1 MEYLSESTRLL
12 YTQLLSQCL
21 HGAAPSG
28 RGLSFVAKRIK
39 GGKHWY
45 LQLSIG
51 SRKTQH
57 YLGPD
62 TDAVRALI
70 EKEKSLWATAAPD
83 LRAREN
89 LASMLVS
96 GGAHTMSAGEA
107 RPFSPLPPRP
117 PPAPGLG
124 GGENLVSMVVAGGA
138 HTMSAV
144 EARLFEL
151 LERAG
156 VFLAGGVLVG
166 SHAFAVYGNM
176 LGVKWASETT
186 RTQDVD
192 IAAAYRLLIGMPD
205 RQINLRQALMESGLG
220 FIEVP
225 ALDRK
230 SPSTRFRIKGTHLS
244 VDILTPMLGRPT
256 SKPVHLASLD
266 TYAEPVRFLDYLLAD
281 AQPAVLVAR
290 AGILVNVPAPAR
302 YALHK
307 LVTSE
312 RRIAAFQTKTKK
324 DAYQAEQLI
333 SALLRDRPGDLRRAW
348 QAAAEQPGKFMQQLR
363 AGRAR
368 LSKETRAGLMASV
381 ARKRK

>member
-12 YTQLLSQCL
+12 YTQLLSQSL

-28 RGLSFVAKRIK
+28 RGLSFAAKRIK

-45 LQLSIG
+45 LQLNVG

-62 TDAVRALI
+62 TDEVRALI
-70 EKEKSLWATAAPD
+70 EKERALWASAAPD

-89 LASMLVS
+89 LVSMLVS
-96 GGAHTMSAGEA
+96 GGAHT
-107 RPFSPLPPRP
+107 
-117 PPAPGLG
+117 
-124 GGENLVSMVVAGGA
+124 VSV
-138 HTMSAV
+138 V

-166 SHAFAVYGNM
+166 SHAFALYGNM

-205 RQINLRQALMESGLG
+205 RKINLRQALMESELG

-230 SPSTRFRIKGTHLS
+230 SPSTRFRIKGKQLS

-256 SKPVHLASLD
+256 AKPIHLASLD

-281 AQPAVLVAR
+281 AQSAVLVAR
-290 AGILVNVPAPAR
+290 AGVLVNVPAPAR

-307 LVTSE
+307 LVISE
-312 RRIAAFQTKTKK
+312 RRIAAFQTKSKK
-324 DAYQAEQLI
+324 DVYQAEQLI
-333 SALLRDRPGDLRRAW
+333 AALLRDRPGDLRHAW
-348 QAAAEQPGKFMQQLR
+348 KAATEQPGKFMQQLR
-363 AGRAR
+363 AGLIR
-368 LSKETRAGLMASV
+368 LSKETRTALAASV
-381 ARKRK
+381 AKKRR

>member
-1 MEYLSESTRLL
+1 MEYQPESTRLV
-12 YTQLLSQCL
+12 YSELLSQCL
-21 HGAAPSG
+21 HGVAPSG
-28 RGLSFVAKRIK
+28 RGLSFAAKRIK

-45 LQLSIG
+45 LQLTVG

-57 YLGPD
+57 YIGPD
-62 TDAVRALI
+62 TAEVRALI
-70 EKEKSLWATAAPD
+70 EKEKSLWVNAVPD

-89 LASMLVS
+89 LVSMLLS
-96 GGAHTMSAGEA
+96 GGAQT
-107 RPFSPLPPRP
+107 
-117 PPAPGLG
+117 
-124 GGENLVSMVVAGGA
+124 V
-138 HTMSAV
+138 SAV

-166 SHAFAVYGNM
+166 SHAFALYGNM
-176 LGVKWASETT
+176 LGVEWASETT

-192 IAAAYRLLIGMPD
+192 IAAEYRLLIGVPD
-205 RQINLRQALMESGLG
+205 RQVNLRQALMESELG

-230 SPSTRFRIKGTHLS
+230 SPSTRFRIKGKQLS
-244 VDILTPMLGRPT
+244 VDILTPMLGRANA
-256 SKPVHLASLD
+256 KPIHLASLD
-266 TYAEPVRFLDYLLAD
+266 TYAEPVRFLDYLLD
-281 AQPAVLVAR
+281 EAQPAVLVAR

-307 LVTSE
+307 LVICE

-333 SALLRDRPGDLRRAW
+333 LALLRDRPGDLRRAW
-348 QAAAEQPGKFMQQLR
+348 QATAKQPGKFMQQLR
-363 AGRAR
+363 AGLAR
-368 LSKETRAGLMASV
+368 LSKETRTELLRTIRERG
-381 ARKRK
+381 K

>member
-1 MEYLSESTRLL
+1 MEYLPESTRLL
-12 YTQLLSQCL
+12 YAQLLSQCL

-45 LQLSIG
+45 LQLSVG

-62 TDAVRALI
+62 TDAVRTLI
-70 EKEKSLWATAAPD
+70 DKEKSLWVSAAPD
-83 LRAREN
+83 LHAREN
-89 LASMLVS
+89 LVSMLVS
-96 GGAHTMSAGEA
+96 GGAHT
-107 RPFSPLPPRP
+107 
-117 PPAPGLG
+117 
-124 GGENLVSMVVAGGA
+124 V
-138 HTMSAV
+138 SAV

-166 SHAFAVYGNM
+166 SHAFSLYGNM
-176 LGVKWASETT
+176 LGAQWASETT

-205 RQINLRQALMESGLG
+205 RQVNLRQALMESELG

-230 SPSTRFRIKGTHLS
+230 SPSTRFRIKGKQLS
-244 VDILTPMLGRPT
+244 VDVLTPMLGRT
-256 SKPVHLASLD
+256 SAKPIHLASLD
-266 TYAEPVRFLDYLLAD
+266 TYAEPVRFLDYLLDD

-290 AGILVNVPAPAR
+290 AGILVNVPAPGR

-324 DAYQAEQLI
+324 DVYQAEQLI
-333 SALLRDRPGDLRRAW
+333 SFLLRDRPGDLRRAW

-363 AGRAR
+363 AGLAR
-368 LSKETRAGLMASV
+368 LTKETRAVLTANV
-381 ARKRK
+381 ARKRRK

>member
-1 MEYLSESTRLL
+1 MEYLSESTQLL

-45 LQLSIG
+45 LQLHIG

-62 TDAVRALI
+62 KDAVRALI
-70 EKEKSLWATAAPD
+70 EKEKSLWASAVPD
-83 LRAREN
+83 LHAR
-89 LASMLVS
+89 
-96 GGAHTMSAGEA
+96 
-107 RPFSPLPPRP
+107 
-117 PPAPGLG
+117 
-124 GGENLVSMVVAGGA
+124 ENLVSMLISGGA
-138 HTMSAV
+138 HGVSAV

-166 SHAFAVYGNM
+166 SHAFGIYANI
-176 LGVKWASETT
+176 LGVKWVSETT

-192 IAAAYRLLIGMPD
+192 IAAAYRLQIGMPA
-205 RQINLRQALMESGLG
+205 RQVNLRQALMESELG

-230 SPSTRFRIKGTHLS
+230 SPSTRFRIRGKQLS
-244 VDILTPMLGRPT
+244 VDILTPMLGRT
-256 SKPVHLASLD
+256 STKPVHLAALD
-266 TYAEPVRFLDYLLAD
+266 TYAEPVRFLDYLLDD

-290 AGILVNVPAPAR
+290 AGILVNVPAPGR

-324 DAYQAEQLI
+324 DVHQAEQLI

-348 QAAAEQPGKFMQQLR
+348 QAATEQPGKFMQQLR
-363 AGRAR
+363 AGLAR
-368 LSKETRAGLMASV
+368 LSKETRAELMASA
-381 ARKRK
+381 ARKQK

>member
-1 MEYLSESTRLL
+1 MEYLPESTRLL
-12 YTQLLSQCL
+12 YAQLLSQCL

-28 RGLSFVAKRIK
+28 RGLSFAAKRIK

-45 LQLSIG
+45 LQLSVG

-62 TDAVRALI
+62 TDEVRALI
-70 EKEKSLWATAAPD
+70 EREKSLWASAAPD

-89 LASMLVS
+89 LVSMLVS
-96 GGAHTMSAGEA
+96 GGAHT
-107 RPFSPLPPRP
+107 
-117 PPAPGLG
+117 
-124 GGENLVSMVVAGGA
+124 V
-138 HTMSAV
+138 SAV

-166 SHAFAVYGNM
+166 SHAFSIYGNM
-176 LGVKWASETT
+176 LGAKWASETM

-205 RQINLRQALMESGLG
+205 RPVNLRQALMESELG

-230 SPSTRFRIKGTHLS
+230 SPSTRFRIKGKQLS
-244 VDILTPMLGRPT
+244 VDVLTPMFGRT
-256 SKPVHLASLD
+256 NAKPIHLASLD
-266 TYAEPVRFLDYLLAD
+266 TYAEPVRFLDYLLDD

-290 AGILVNVPAPAR
+290 AGILVNLPAPGR

-324 DAYQAEQLI
+324 DVYQAEQLI
-333 SALLRDRPGDLRRAW
+333 SFLLHDRPGDLRRAW

-363 AGRAR
+363 AGLAR
-368 LSKETRAGLMASV
+368 LTRETRTALTANV
-381 ARKRK
+381 VRKRRRK

>member
-1 MEYLSESTRLL
+1 MEYLPESTRLL

-28 RGLSFVAKRIK
+28 RGLSFVSKRIK

-45 LQLSIG
+45 LQLTVG

-62 TDAVRALI
+62 TDEVRALI
-70 EKEKSLWATAAPD
+70 EKERSLWAAAVPD

-89 LASMLVS
+89 LVSMLLS
-96 GGAHTMSAGEA
+96 GGAPS
-107 RPFSPLPPRP
+107 
-117 PPAPGLG
+117 
-124 GGENLVSMVVAGGA
+124 V
-138 HTMSAV
+138 SAV

-166 SHAFAVYGNM
+166 SHAFAVYANM
-176 LGVKWASETT
+176 LGVRWSSETT
-186 RTQDVD
+186 RTQDID
-192 IAAAYRLLIGMPD
+192 IAANHLVIAMPI
-205 RQINLRQALMESGLG
+205 RPVNLRKALVDSGLG

-230 SPSTRFRIKGTHLS
+230 SPSTRFRIKGRQLS
-244 VDILTPMLGRPT
+244 VDLLTPMIGRVT
-256 SKPVHLASLD
+256 AKPVHIASLD

-281 AQPAVLVAR
+281 AQSAALVAR
-290 AGILVNVPAPAR
+290 AGILVNVPLPAR

-312 RRIAAFQTKTKK
+312 RRASAFQTKTKK
-324 DAYQAEQLI
+324 DVQQAEQLI
-333 SALLRDRPGDLRRAW
+333 EVLVHDRPGDLRAAW
-348 QAAAEQPGKFMQQLR
+348 KAAVGQPPKFMQQLH
-363 AGRAR
+363 AGLKR
-368 LSKETRAGLMASV
+368 LSKETRTSIEQTVGGKR
-381 ARKRK
+381 RK

>member
-12 YTQLLSQCL
+12 YTQLLSQSL

-28 RGLSFVAKRIK
+28 RGLSFAAKHIK

-45 LQLSIG
+45 LQLNVG

-57 YLGPD
+57 YIGPD
-62 TDAVRALI
+62 TDEVRALI
-70 EKEKSLWATAAPD
+70 EKERALWASAVPD
-83 LRAREN
+83 LRVREN
-89 LASMLVS
+89 LVSMLVS
-96 GGAHTMSAGEA
+96 GGAHT
-107 RPFSPLPPRP
+107 
-117 PPAPGLG
+117 
-124 GGENLVSMVVAGGA
+124 V
-138 HTMSAV
+138 SAV

-166 SHAFAVYGNM
+166 SHAFTLYGNM
-176 LGVKWASETT
+176 LGVKWDSETT

-192 IAAAYRLLIGMPD
+192 IAAYRLLIGMPD
-205 RQINLRQALMESGLG
+205 RKVNLRQALMDSELG

-230 SPSTRFRIKGTHLS
+230 SPSTRFRIKGKQLS
-244 VDILTPMLGRPT
+244 VDILTPMFGRVT
-256 SKPVHLASLD
+256 AKPIHLASLD
-266 TYAEPVRFLDYLLAD
+266 TYAEPVRFLDYLLDD

-290 AGILVNVPAPAR
+290 SGVLVNVPAPAR

-324 DAYQAEQLI
+324 DVYQAEQLI
-333 SALLRDRPGDLRRAW
+333 SALLRDRPADLRRAW
-348 QAAAEQPGKFMQQLR
+348 KAATEQPGKFMQQLR
-363 AGRAR
+363 AGLVR
-368 LSKETRAGLMASV
+368 LSKETRV
-381 ARKRK
+381 ALTSNVAKKRR